1 MIQEPKVRIRPAT
14 VVDVGAIANL
24 AAQFDEYLRDLGDT
38 ADFHL
43 TAEAILRDGFGKNPA
58 FAGLVAE
65 QDGTVVGYLLYH
77 FGYLA
82 EKASRILHV
91 VDLYVAETARRQGV
105 GRALMAA
112 VAKICRDA
120 GGTELFWSI
129 YIPNKLAA
137 SFYEGIGARYTKDL
151 RFMRMNADLL

>member
-1 MIQEPKVRIRPAT
+1 M
-14 VVDVGAIANL
+14 VGDADAIAGL
-24 AAQFDEYLRDLGDT
+24 AAQFVEYLKSLGDT
-38 ADFHL
+38 VDFHL
-43 TAEAILRDGFGKNPA
+43 TTEAILRDGFGQNPA

-82 EKASRILHV
+82 EKASRMVHV
-91 VDLYVAETARRQGV
+91 VDLYVADTARRKGV

-120 GGTELFWSI
+120 GGTELFWST

-151 RFMRMNADLL
+151 RFMRIDADLL